1 MTASPY
7 RHVYAELAKV
17 EKSYQEVNIS
27 TTSVDTNLL
36 AANYRYVAY
45 PVETSGGGLFAV
57 LPANG
62 YGKVGT
68 TNSVFRG
75 HTGGVLDVDFNPF
88 NDNIIASAAEDA
100 TLRVW
105 QIKFNGTDVEE
116 QNESLA
122 VMKGHSR
129 RVQRLTWNPAV
140 NNCIATFGAEKSVK
154 VWDVSKAS
162 CVYTFKAGK
171 YDLLDLNWNQNGNL
185 LVYPMKDKKL
195 HVLDI
200 RANAETFAVNSHPG
214 LRGGRAVFYDKLNMV
229 ATTGFSS
236 SSGRQ
241 IAVRDIRNPENPLAQ
256 IDIDSNN
263 GILAPF
269 IDEDTGILACFSRGD
284 TLIRFYELQSA
295 ENPLVTCNAFAC
307 KEAVRAF
314 ARAPK
319 YCVDTNVCEIDR
331 FYIINQAKQLQTTQV
346 IVPRKN
352 AEIFQ
357 EDIYP
362 ETNAPVPGIEF
373 DAWKA
378 GGEPKFQ
385 KISLENGYTPADGA
399 AFSVEAQAKETVESL
414 KEENEKLRTRIAQ
427 LEEELRQLKH

>member
-7 RHVYAELAKV
+7 RHVYAEVAKV
-17 EKSYQEVNIS
+17 DKSYQEVNIS

-75 HTGGVLDVDFNPF
+75 HTGGVLDVGFNPF

-105 QIKFNGTDVEE
+105 QIKFNGTDVEK

-140 NNCIATFGAEKSVK
+140 NGAIATFGAENSVK
-154 VWDVSKAS
+154 VWDVAKAQ
-162 CVYTFKAGK
+162 CAYTFKPGK
-171 YDLLDLNWNQNGNL
+171 DALLDINWNQNGNL
-185 LVYPMKDKKL
+185 LCYPMKDKKL

-200 RANAETFAVNSHPG
+200 RANAETFAVPSHPG

-229 ATTGFSS
+229 ATTGFSA

-241 IAVRDIRNPENPLAQ
+241 VAVRDIRNPEKPLAQ
-256 IDIDSNN
+256 LDIDSNN

-269 IDEDTGILACFSRGD
+269 VDEDLGVLILFSRGD
-284 TLIRFYELQSA
+284 ALIRFYDLQSA
-295 ENPLVTCNAFAC
+295 ENPLVQCNSFQN

-331 FYIINQAKQLQTTQV
+331 FYVINQAKQLQTTQV
-346 IVPRKN
+346 IIPRKN

-357 EDIYP
+357 DDIYP
-362 ETNAPVPGIEF
+362 ETMKPVPGVEF
-373 DAWKA
+373 DDWK
-378 GGEPKFQ
+378 GGKEPTFQ
-385 KISLENGYTPADGA
+385 KFSLENGYTPADGP
-399 AFSVEAQAKETVESL
+399 AFSVTAAPEETFESL
-414 KEENEKLRTRIAQ
+414 KAENTKLKARVAELEAEIAK
-427 LEEELRQLKH
+427 LKK